1 MELVIDKVSMRFKDK
16 KAVSNISLKLTPGV
30 WGLLG
35 ANGAGKTTLMRIIA
49 GILKPTSGQ
58 VLYDGVPI
66 RTLGEE
72 YRALFGY
79 LPQEFGFPQEFT
91 VKDYLIY
98 VAALKGM
105 TKRQGRKRIHELLE
119 QVSLLEVCNRKI
131 ARLSGGMKRRVGIAQ
146 ALLNDPEVLV
156 LDEPTGGLDPG
167 ERVRFR
173 NLLSEF
179 AHDRIVLISTHIVP
193 DVEYIAGCHAM
204 IREGKL
210 LATGTTEEL
219 VRLVE
224 GKVWTCT
231 VPAQAVAEYERRLRI
246 VSLRNEHDGSVS
258 VRYLA
263 KKPCNDHSAAA
274 VPRLEDLYLWMF
286 PQSGG
291 ADRKKSS
298 RKQAV
303 SGNL

>member
-303 SGNL
+303 SENL